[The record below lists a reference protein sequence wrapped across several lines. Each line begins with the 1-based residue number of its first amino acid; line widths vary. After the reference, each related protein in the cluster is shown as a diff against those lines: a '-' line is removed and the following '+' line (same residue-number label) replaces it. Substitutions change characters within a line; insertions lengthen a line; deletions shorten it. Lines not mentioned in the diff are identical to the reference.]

1 MFYESYGFS
10 EVFSSTRKR
19 CKLVRLLIWNFAS
32 LSGSRCK
39 MQAPPCGARYGFR
52 IFMFVGFIEMYS
64 LKKRNVKEMKYL
76 TEEYQRVSMVPFLG
90 L

>member
-1 MFYESYGFS
+1 
-10 EVFSSTRKR
+10 
-19 CKLVRLLIWNFAS
+19 
-32 LSGSRCK
+32 
-39 MQAPPCGARYGFR
+39 MQAPACGARYGFR